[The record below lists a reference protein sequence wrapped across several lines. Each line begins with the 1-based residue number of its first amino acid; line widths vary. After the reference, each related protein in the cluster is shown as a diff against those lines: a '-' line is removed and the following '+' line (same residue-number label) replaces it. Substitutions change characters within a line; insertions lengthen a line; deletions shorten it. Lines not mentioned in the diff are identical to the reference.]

1 MQSSL
6 IWRGIVDNDDM
17 VVRVLLV
24 QDALQVEFIPEV
36 FCVVEGRHDYAEWQL
51 PIVFTERVGLLKP

>member
-1 MQSSL
+1 
-6 IWRGIVDNDDM
+6 M